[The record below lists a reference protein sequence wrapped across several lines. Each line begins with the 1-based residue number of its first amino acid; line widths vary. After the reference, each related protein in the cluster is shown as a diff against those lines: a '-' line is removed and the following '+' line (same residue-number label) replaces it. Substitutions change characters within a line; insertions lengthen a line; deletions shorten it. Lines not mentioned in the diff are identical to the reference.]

1 MTNRPYITHCG
12 LLGID
17 HVPFGMHAF
26 SNRDQIVAVLVP
38 YAVEERARRGYNGLR
53 ITGNASFL
61 TPGGWGTFME
71 YEQAVSARFNGWS
84 IVALCSY
91 AQAQCNDQQMS
102 EVMHALEGPDAYGQ
116 VVPSLSFSG
125 ALRASRDLIEMV
137 GGDSHGYNHSIL
149 ARRRVR
155 PGRAA
160 GDVHRPG

>member
-1 MTNRPYITHCG
+1 LVNISTERP
-12 LLGID
+12 
-17 HVPFGMHAF
+17 FWA
-26 SNRDQIVAVLVP
+26 
-38 YAVEERARRGYNGLR
+38 
-53 ITGNASFL
+53 
-61 TPGGWGTFME
+61 TFMQ
-71 YEQAVSARFNGWS
+71 YEQALTARFNGRS

-102 EVMHALEGPDAYGQ
+102 EPTGKWS
-116 VVPSLSFSG
+116 PSLSFSG

-160 GDVHRPG
+160 GDVHPPWRRCVGRL